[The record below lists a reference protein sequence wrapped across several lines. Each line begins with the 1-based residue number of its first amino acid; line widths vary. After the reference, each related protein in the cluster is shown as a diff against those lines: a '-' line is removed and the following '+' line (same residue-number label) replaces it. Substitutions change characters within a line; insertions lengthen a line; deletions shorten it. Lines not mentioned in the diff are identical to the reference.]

1 MSRNM
6 IQYTRKVFS
15 QLSLGINVPSLNTA
29 RLLAPPAE
37 QIAELKRD
45 FIDVD
50 ISPTEY
56 LAHNVRFF
64 TAKTNTQLL
73 YCFTNLTDE
82 QIEYDTL
89 AQEGIVPTQPNEAVI
104 LAAIADA
111 SIARSP
117 ATSLAQLEQEILF
130 QQEDTAYKGH
140 ALNDLLPFFE
150 SMHFFVV
157 HDNSQHQG
165 KETKDLAYL
174 ISSHDSSIINPN
186 LHIFLPE
193 FRSLL
198 SHSGRFM
205 KQNIFWSMTAAHY
218 KHVFLEL
225 YRCIENIYS
234 FPHAFALKNRM
245 GLTLAS
251 YEIARHCADEL
262 GWKRKEE
269 SSLIKIF
276 SLIPTPTLTPL
287 ITANISNLDGSH
299 FTFSD
304 PKEEE
309 ASKKT
314 LAKLIYKIRNQMVH
328 QFEVDKEIQI
338 TAETWIDLIKLLIPI
353 IDHIYTAH
361 AAELPN

>member
-1 MSRNM
+1 M
-6 IQYTRKVFS
+6 IQYTEKIFS
-15 QLSLGINVPSLNTA
+15 QLSFGINVPSLKAA
-29 RLLAPPAE
+29 RLLAPPSE
-37 QIAELKRD
+37 QMAELRRD
-45 FIDVD
+45 FIGVE

-64 TAKTNTQLL
+64 TAKTNTQIL
-73 YCFTNLTDE
+73 YCFTNLTNE
-82 QIEYDTL
+82 QIEFDAL
-89 AQEGIVPTQPNEAVI
+89 AQEGIAPTQPNEAVI
-104 LAAIADA
+104 MATIADA
-111 SIARSP
+111 SIARSST
-117 ATSLAQLEQEILF
+117 TSLAQLEQEILF

-140 ALNDLLPFFE
+140 ALSDLLPFFE

-157 HDNSQHQG
+157 HANSPHQG

-174 ISSHDSSIINPN
+174 ISSYDSSIINPN
-186 LHIFLPE
+186 LHIFLSE
-193 FRSLL
+193 FRNLL
-198 SHSGRFM
+198 SHPGRFM
-205 KQNIFWSMTAAHY
+205 KQNIFWAMTAAHY

-287 ITANISNLDGSH
+287 ITANICSLDGVH

-309 ASKKT
+309 ASKKA

-361 AAELPN
+361 ATELPN